1 MSPPSEIDLDAL
13 PPEIRAAFEA
23 ERARRAALEAE
34 MATLAEH
41 NRRLEHLV
49 KEFQHALY
57 GRKSEKLDADARQL
71 AFEDLET
78 AVAEAEEAQER
89 TSMPAPAPR
98 DGRAGIKRNQGR
110 LPMELPRIEHVI
122 EPETTL
128 CPCGCGEMTRIG
140 EDRTERLDIV
150 PAQFRVIATVR
161 PKYACRRCAGAV
173 AQAPAPAFLI
183 EGALPTE
190 RMIAHVLVSKYA
202 DHTPLYRQS
211 QIFARAGID
220 LHRSTLAD
228 WVGKAAFHL
237 APIADRLVGHLKRSG
252 KLFLDETTAPVLDP
266 GRGRTKTGYLWAL
279 ARDDRRWGGVDPPAV
294 VYHYAPGRGAEHART
309 ILEGFSGILQV
320 DGYAAYKRVRDD
332 RGPDAPL
339 VLAHCW
345 AHGRRQLREIFDRD
359 ASPIAEEGLRR
370 IAEFYAIEAALK
382 GSPPE
387 QRRAVRQARSAPL
400 LEDFG
405 AWLARVRAR
414 TSAKSRLGQKLAYFA
429 NHWEGLCVF
438 LVDGRVEI
446 DSNAVENTIRP
457 LSLQRKNALF
467 AGHDEGAHG
476 WARIASLIESC
487 KLNGVDPLAYLTAT
501 LEAIAAGHPANRI
514 DDLMPWAFSPASS

>member
-1 MSPPSEIDLDAL
+1 MSAVLSISGRRCYGLARVCRVWSVP
-13 PPEIRAAFEA
+13 RAGIY
-23 ERARRAALEAE
+23 RRRRAASQPEPPRRRPGPQGPMPDSALVDEIRGVLTNSPFHGEGYRKVWARLRHKGVRTSKE
-34 MATLAEH
+34 RV
-41 NRRLEHLV
+41 RRLMRENGLS
-49 KEFQHALY
+49 ADT
-57 GRKSEKLDADARQL
+57 GR
-71 AFEDLET
+71 T
-78 AVAEAEEAQER
+78 
-89 TSMPAPAPR
+89 TPR
-98 DGRAGIKRNQGR
+98 GPRAHDGTI
-110 LPMELPRIEHVI
+110 I
-122 EPETTL
+122 PETVDTIW
-128 CPCGCGEMTRIG
+128 GT
-140 EDRTERLDIV
+140 DRTAAVTTEHGQVAVFVAVDHCWL
-150 PAQFRVIATVR
+150 PATIA
-161 PKYACRRCAGAV
+161 G
-173 AQAPAPAFLI
+173 
-183 EGALPTE
+183 
-190 RMIAHVLVSKYA
+190 
-202 DHTPLYRQS
+202 
-211 QIFARAGID
+211 
-220 LHRSTLAD
+220 
-228 WVGKAAFHL
+228 
-237 APIADRLVGHLKRSG
+237 
-252 KLFLDETTAPVLDP
+252 
-266 GRGRTKTGYLWAL
+266 GRGA
-279 ARDDRRWGGVDPPAV
+279 DPPAV

-400 LEDFG
+400 VEDFG

-414 TSAKSRLGQKLAYFA
+414 TSAKSRLGREARLLRQPL
-429 NHWEGLCVF
+429 GGPLRF
-438 LVDGRVEI
+438 LDDGRVEI
-446 DSNAVENTIRP
+446 DSNAVENKIRP

-476 WARIASLIESC
+476 WARIASLIETC

-501 LEAIAAGHPANRI
+501 LEAIAAGHPTTRL

>member
-34 MATLAEH
+34 VATLAEH

-49 KEFQHALY
+49 KEFRHALY
-57 GRKSEKLDADARQL
+57 GRRSEKLDADARQL

-78 AVAEAEEAQER
+78 AVAEAQEAQER
-89 TSMPAPAPR
+89 AAMPAPAPR
-98 DGRAGIKRNQGR
+98 GGRAGAKRNQGR
-110 LPMELPRIEHVI
+110 LPKELPRIERVI

-211 QIFARAGID
+211 QIYARAGID

-228 WVGKAAFHL
+228 WVGNAAFHL
-237 APIADRLVGHLKRSG
+237 APIVDRLVGHLKRSG

-279 ARDDRRWGGVDPPAV
+279 VRDDRRWGGADPPAV
-294 VYHYAPGRGAEHART
+294 VYHYASGRGAEHART
-309 ILEGFSGILQV
+309 ILEGFSGVLQV

-332 RGPDAPL
+332 RGADAPL
-339 VLAHCW
+339 ALAHCW

-370 IAEFYAIEAALK
+370 IAELYAIEAALK
-382 GSPPE
+382 GLPPDR
-387 QRRAVRQARSAPL
+387 RRAVRQARSAPL
-400 LEDFG
+400 VEDFG
-405 AWLARVRAR
+405 AWLARIRAR
-414 TSAKSRLGQKLAYFA
+414 ISAKSRLGQKLAYFA

-438 LVDGRVEI
+438 LDDGRVEI

-476 WARIASLIESC
+476 WARIASLIETC

-501 LEAIAAGHPANRI
+501 LEAIAAGHPATLI
-514 DDLMPWAFSPASS
+514 DELMPWAFSPASS